1 MPKKLTQHDIRQRA
15 VQTLYSFQVQREM
28 SKDVIKNFRYYVGK
42 IETVLERTPRFEV
55 EYQDDRIVI
64 RGFQKRFTS
73 SLSKLVEIYD
83 ILGIDLDHSA
93 LYNAVAFVRDFG
105 GYTKKMRDNEALEL
119 FNGVFANLNIVKFFS
134 IDFEETPVSNKV
146 LEYLG
151 SLPKEASPEQ
161 AFETFNKVFAL
172 VHENV
177 REKYTVEFFKPATL
191 MTELKAELEKAE
203 VKHHNQEKALLEK
216 TEQYVLN
223 YDNDD
228 PLDIEAPAYFT
239 SLIDGVLEHQETVE
253 NQISEHL
260 AKNWSFERLT
270 LIERVILSVGAFE
283 IAYTETPDVVA
294 VNEAIELSK
303 DFSDVKSSRFV
314 NGVLTNLIKK

>member
-28 SKDVIKNFRYYVGK
+28 SEDVIKNFRYYVGK

-146 LEYLG
+146 LEYLRA
-151 SLPKEASPEQ
+151 LPKEASPEQ
-161 AFETFNKVFAL
+161 AFETFNNVFAL

-177 REKYTVEFFKPATL
+177 REKYTVEFFKPVTL
-191 MTELKAELEKAE
+191 MTELKPELEKAE
-203 VKHHNQEKALLEK
+203 VKHQAQEKALLEK

-223 YDNDD
+223 YDNED

-239 SLIDGVLEHQETVE
+239 SLIDGVLEHQETLE